1 MSANVTPIDKA
12 RQAKASLQLQ
22 ALLLAQMNEEK
33 AALCTK
39 EQAGIREFLLMNAKL
54 LREVAKR

>member
-1 MSANVTPIDKA
+1 MSASVTSIDAA
-12 RQAKASLQLQ
+12 RKAKASLQLQ

-33 AALCTK
+33 AGLCTK

>member
-1 MSANVTPIDKA
+1 MSTSVSTIDAA
-12 RQAKASLQLQ
+12 RKAKASIQLQ
-22 ALLLAQMNEEK
+22 ALILAQMNEEK

-39 EQAGIREFLLMNAKL
+39 DQAGIREFLLMNAKL